1 MATELEIA
9 RLRRDVG
16 ATETSLPTNT
26 ANALFAEAGEVYT
39 GTATIGAYVRVLAL
53 NGLIA
58 AAASL
63 TDYSQ
68 DTTTEK
74 QSQVFDHLYKLLA
87 LWQDNLKAAVADEVT
102 AARSSGARFGR
113 SRGKPA
119 RIQEWPG
126 A

>member
-9 RLRRDVG
+9 RLRRDTNT
-16 ATETSLPTNT
+16 TETSLPTNT
-26 ANALFAEAGEVYT
+26 AQALFVEAGEVYT
-39 GTATIGAYVRVLAL
+39 GAATIGAYTRVLVL
-53 NGLIA
+53 TGLIA
-58 AAASL
+58 SAASL

-87 LWQDNLKAAVADEVT
+87 LWEDKLAAAIDAEVI
-102 AARSSGARFGR
+102 AARGSSAARFGGKR
-113 SRGKPA
+113 IKPA

-126 A
+126 